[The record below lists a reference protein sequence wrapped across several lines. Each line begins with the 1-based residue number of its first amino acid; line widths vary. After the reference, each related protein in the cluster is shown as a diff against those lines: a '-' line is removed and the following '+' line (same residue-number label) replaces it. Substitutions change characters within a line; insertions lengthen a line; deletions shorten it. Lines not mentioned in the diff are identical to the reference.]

1 MDTETYSSSSE
12 EETFRLGMTFAER
25 LNPGD
30 LVAFYGDLGA
40 GKTEFIKGI
49 CEGMSVDEI
58 VTSPTYTIVNQY
70 VGENRRY
77 RNLAIYHVD
86 LYRIANAEELLEV
99 GLSDLIADLDA
110 VKLIE
115 WAEIAD
121 TILPAVRWDVSL
133 ATLEDENSR
142 SIEIT
147 HHDAAEIV
155 QQNQAVGRR

>member
-12 EETFRLGMTFAER
+12 EETFTLGMTFAER

-49 CEGMSVDEI
+49 CEGMNVDEL
-58 VTSPTYTIVNQY
+58 VTSPTYTVVNQY

-86 LYRIANAEELLEV
+86 LYRITDPGELLEI
-99 GLSDLIADLDA
+99 GLSDIIADPDA

-121 TILPAVRWDVSL
+121 TILPTVRWDVSL
-133 ATLEDENSR
+133 STLADENSR
-142 SIEIT
+142 QIEIM
-147 HHDAAEIV
+147 HHDASAV
-155 QQNQAVGRR
+155 QPNQAVVR